1 MNNIRYRWDSMTA
14 RKDDTSANEAASAS
28 ENTVEEDDDDD
39 DGQQTE
45 ESQESAATDIP
56 SASVNGSLSVATVDV
71 GHFQG
76 WVLHLSLSDVESY
89 FITGGHPGKNYGKK
103 PAIKV

>member
-39 DGQQTE
+39 GQQTE
-45 ESQESAATDIP
+45 ESLESAATDIP